1 MLKKTFKNYI
11 LEIVKD
17 KYQKIDK
24 NFLSKTR
31 EKINNF
37 DRFLD
42 VYSEDEAYKDKL
54 NTFYLELSKMVL
66 DEKTISLNKINFLDI
81 FIDILCINKGVD
93 KQEFSFDWALEIL
106 NKLNLIKDNIYKN
119 ININNLDG
127 IQDEKVK
134 IIVKGL
140 YTLANPED
148 TDNINIYW
156 DNISNIFITYLEL
169 GEMLKDDISEKY
181 ILQKLNIDEY
191 IRKIRQN
198 YESKINFKYI
208 PASVLKITNY
218 DYLDSDETNEEEIIG
233 FKVVNEQY
241 TKIKLI
247 GYAGVGK
254 TTTLEYVEYED
265 ALKYDETGKIPV
277 LINLIT
283 VDTWQSIEELIC
295 RKLQVDK
302 DNEEI
307 VNYLLKCEKIN
318 IYLDGIN
325 EINIFSSK
333 NKQEFLITIEE
344 FFNKKENQNIKMII
358 TDRDNDELSVLN
370 DLDTFLIQGMNEDD
384 IEMFIEGNSN
394 PEKTEEVKRVI
405 KNHPE
410 MFDVFTHP
418 FMLKNIITI
427 IECGEKIPDDSSE
440 IISIYLNSIIKREI
454 YEKKDDYAKYIDG
467 ILKYLLTKIT
477 QSDEVNVNPPISH
490 FKLIP
495 IFYEY
500 SDKEG
505 IQDFNA
511 DRMLNLL
518 IKLGI
523 LREVEFEKYTFADEQ
538 YFEKYYND
546 IINEI

>member
-181 ILQKLNIDEY
+181 ILKKLNIDEY

-325 EINIFSSK
+325 EINISSSK
-333 NKQEFLITIEE
+333 NKQEFLITIED

-384 IEMFIEGNSN
+384 IEMFIKGNSN

-410 MFDVFTHP
+410 MFVVFTHP

-523 LREVEFEKYTFADEQ
+523 LREVEFEKYTFTDEQ

>member
-66 DEKTISLNKINFLDI
+66 DEETISLNKINFIDI

-181 ILQKLNIDEY
+181 ILKKLNIDEY

-325 EINIFSSK
+325 EINISSSK

-405 KNHPE
+405 KNHSE

-523 LREVEFEKYTFADEQ
+523 LREVEFEKYTFTDEQ

>member
-42 VYSEDEAYKDKL
+42 VYSEDEDYKDKL

-66 DEKTISLNKINFLDI
+66 DEETISLNKINFIDI
-81 FIDILCINKGVD
+81 FMDILCINKEVD
-93 KQEFSFDWALEIL
+93 KQEFSFDWTLEIL

-127 IQDEKVK
+127 IQDERVK
-134 IIVKGL
+134 IIVKGS

-181 ILQKLNIDEY
+181 ILKKLNIDEY

-218 DYLDSDETNEEEIIG
+218 DYLDSDETDEEEIIG
-233 FKVVNEQY
+233 FKAVNEQY

-265 ALKYDETGKIPV
+265 ALKYEETGKIPV

-283 VDTWQSIEELIC
+283 VDMWQSIEELIC

-325 EINIFSSK
+325 EINISSSK

-405 KNHPE
+405 KNHSE

>member
-66 DEKTISLNKINFLDI
+66 DEETISLNKINFIDI
-81 FIDILCINKGVD
+81 FIDILCINKGAD

-181 ILQKLNIDEY
+181 ILKKLNIDEY

-265 ALKYDETGKIPV
+265 ALKYEETGKIPV

-325 EINIFSSK
+325 EINISSSK

-410 MFDVFTHP
+410 MFVVFTHP

-523 LREVEFEKYTFADEQ
+523 LREVEFEKYTFTDEQ

>member
-66 DEKTISLNKINFLDI
+66 DEETISLNKINFIDI

-181 ILQKLNIDEY
+181 ILKKLNID
-191 IRKIRQN
+191 
-198 YESKINFKYI
+198 
-208 PASVLKITNY
+208 
-218 DYLDSDETNEEEIIG
+218 
-233 FKVVNEQY
+233 
-241 TKIKLI
+241 
-247 GYAGVGK
+247 
-254 TTTLEYVEYED
+254 
-265 ALKYDETGKIPV
+265 
-277 LINLIT
+277 
-283 VDTWQSIEELIC
+283 
-295 RKLQVDK
+295 
-302 DNEEI
+302 
-307 VNYLLKCEKIN
+307 
-318 IYLDGIN
+318 
-325 EINIFSSK
+325 
-333 NKQEFLITIEE
+333 
-344 FFNKKENQNIKMII
+344 
-358 TDRDNDELSVLN
+358 
-370 DLDTFLIQGMNEDD
+370 
-384 IEMFIEGNSN
+384 
-394 PEKTEEVKRVI
+394 
-405 KNHPE
+405 
-410 MFDVFTHP
+410 
-418 FMLKNIITI
+418 
-427 IECGEKIPDDSSE
+427 
-440 IISIYLNSIIKREI
+440 
-454 YEKKDDYAKYIDG
+454 
-467 ILKYLLTKIT
+467 
-477 QSDEVNVNPPISH
+477 
-490 FKLIP
+490 
-495 IFYEY
+495 
-500 SDKEG
+500 
-505 IQDFNA
+505 
-511 DRMLNLL
+511 
-518 IKLGI
+518 
-523 LREVEFEKYTFADEQ
+523 
-538 YFEKYYND
+538 
-546 IINEI
+546 

>member
-181 ILQKLNIDEY
+181 ILKKLNIDEY

-325 EINIFSSK
+325 EINISSSK

-384 IEMFIEGNSN
+384 IEMFIKGNSN

-410 MFDVFTHP
+410 MFVVFTHP

-523 LREVEFEKYTFADEQ
+523 LREVEFEKYTFTDEQ

>member
-66 DEKTISLNKINFLDI
+66 DEETISLNKINFIDI
-81 FIDILCINKGVD
+81 FIDILCINKGAD

-127 IQDEKVK
+127 IQDERVK

-181 ILQKLNIDEY
+181 ILKKLNIDEY

-265 ALKYDETGKIPV
+265 ALKYEEAGKIPV

-325 EINIFSSK
+325 EINISSSK

-410 MFDVFTHP
+410 MFVVFTHP

-523 LREVEFEKYTFADEQ
+523 LREVEFEKYTFTDEQ